1 MDLSRKQRAVVAS
14 LGMVI
19 ATLLN
24 LAFVYHGEA
33 RSGLGFQL
41 CSALVLSGW
50 VFFRGEDHDEDEW

>member
-1 MDLSRKQRAVVAS
+1 MDLSRKQRAVIAS
-14 LGMVI
+14 LGMII
-19 ATLLN
+19 ATILS

-50 VFFRGEDHDEDEW
+50 VYRGADHDEDEW